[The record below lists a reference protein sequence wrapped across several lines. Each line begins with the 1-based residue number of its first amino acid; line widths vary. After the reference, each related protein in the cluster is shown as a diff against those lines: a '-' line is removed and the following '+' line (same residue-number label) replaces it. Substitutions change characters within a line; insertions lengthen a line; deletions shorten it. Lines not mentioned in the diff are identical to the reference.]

1 MDVVSCSELRE
12 NPLRK
17 RKGIWHF
24 NNNFKIRGVFKK
36 AFIYQILKQ
45 KNSLIL
51 AILQYKLSSVKVPFM

>member
-1 MDVVSCSELRE
+1 M
-12 NPLRK
+12 
-17 RKGIWHF
+17 HF

-45 KNSLIL
+45 KIRLIL